1 MAIKHILE
9 KHKIGRN
16 DTYVTSDNYEYE
28 LGSWWYRQKE
38 KEDEITREITILL
51 DEHKEVKRV

>member
-1 MAIKHILE
+1 
-9 KHKIGRN
+9 N

-51 DEHKEVKRV
+51 DEHKEVEHV